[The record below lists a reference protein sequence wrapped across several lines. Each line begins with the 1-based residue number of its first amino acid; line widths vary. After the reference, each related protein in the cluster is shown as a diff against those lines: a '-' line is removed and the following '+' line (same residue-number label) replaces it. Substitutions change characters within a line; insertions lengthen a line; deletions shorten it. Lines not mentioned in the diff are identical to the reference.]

1 MKKTISLILLI
12 SINFYYSQSVHE
24 GINYQLSTTGSRG
37 EFLKY
42 SEIQG
47 SPYLTKDFVVAKA
60 ACCKEVLPM
69 RYDTYADQIEY
80 QKDGTVYILAKQEP
94 YTKIIFKDSNT
105 TLALESVDKNSD
117 LRYLILLVDGKNS
130 LLKKVGSKIEKAS
143 EMITL
148 NKNPSAFSAK
158 DNSKSSTFKATEP
171 VYYLKTAKG
180 NISEIKDKGDVLA
193 LYPDKTNE
201 LNTFFKSNKVK
212 FNKEE
217 SLIKL
222 VTFINSLT

>member
-1 MKKTISLILLI
+1 MKKTISLIILI
-12 SINFYYSQSVHE
+12 TINFYYSQSVHE
-24 GINYQLSTTGSRG
+24 GINYQLSTTGTGG

-80 QKDGTVYILAKQEP
+80 SKDGAVYILTKQEP

-105 TLALESVDKNSD
+105 TLLLENVNKSSEPKYFV
-117 LRYLILLVDGKNS
+117 LLADGKNS
-130 LLKKVGSKIEKAS
+130 LLKKVGSVIEKNS
-143 EMITL
+143 TTTPL
-148 NKNPSAFSAK
+148 NRNPAAYSVK
-158 DNSKSSTFKATEP
+158 DNKASFKTINP
-171 VYYLKTAKG
+171 VYYLKTDKG
-180 NISEIKDKGDVLA
+180 IISEIKDKGDVLA
-193 LYPDKTNE
+193 VYPDKTNE
-201 LNTFFKSNKVK
+201 LNTYFKSNKVK
-212 FNKEE
+212 FNKED

-222 VTFINSLT
+222 VIFINSLI